1 MARAKTSTIVGRFVF
16 FALMVTQCF
25 FLASYPAHYED
36 EGAWYAASLLFF
48 PAVMMWWC
56 LISTD
61 ATLDE
66 VYIFWMLYI
75 WLGIVPMIGIV
86 FGRTGNKVENNGF
99 WNANTLK
106 MTLCITPLLHFL
118 IRHTEIAASNRDIHV
133 TQLSEWSAKTMVNLF
148 DGIEL
153 VAVILDENECS
164 HGISRHF
171 MNTLIAFTCISF
183 LWWPID
189 MLICEE
195 ADDDSAVHVIRDLVQ
210 VSFDTICLGLRL
222 GLWLGYGKNT
232 SIFINKNIV
241 IIIIYSRRTFNFFF
255 VSQDSNNGSTANQQQ
270 GESRLSSAS
279 ATAPAVLVNTSRGGH
294 SGASR
299 SSIAPLPTAS
309 TASYEDSQL
318 PPYDVGSP
326 PPYNAAPP
334 PPYSI
339 APQPP

>member
-1 MARAKTSTIVGRFVF
+1 MTSVETSIIVGRFVF

-25 FLASYPAHYED
+25 FLASYPANYED

-48 PAVMMWWC
+48 PAVTMWWY

-61 ATLDE
+61 AKLNEFD
-66 VYIFWMLYI
+66 IFWMLYI

-86 FGRTGNKVENNGF
+86 FGRIGNKVGNNGF
-99 WNANTLK
+99 WNATTLK
-106 MTLCITPLLHFL
+106 MTLCITPLLHIL
-118 IRHTEIAASNRDIHV
+118 IRHTEKAASDRDVRV
-133 TQLSEWSAKTMVNLF
+133 TQLSQWSAKAMMNLF

-153 VAVILDENECS
+153 VAVILDENEHS

-189 MLICEE
+189 MLIYQE
-195 ADDDSAVHVIRDLVQ
+195 ADDDSVAHVVNDFVQ
-210 VSFDTICLGLRL
+210 VSFDTIYLGLRL

-232 SIFINKNIV
+232 SIFMNKNIV
-241 IIIIYSRRTFNFFF
+241 IIIIYSRRIFNFFF

-279 ATAPAVLVNTSRGGH
+279 ATAPVVLVNTTRGGH
-294 SGASR
+294 SRASR
-299 SSIAPLPTAS
+299 SSIAPLPTVPA
-309 TASYEDSQL
+309 TSYEDSQL
-318 PPYDVGSP
+318 PPYDVSSP

-339 APQPP
+339 APLSP

>member
-1 MARAKTSTIVGRFVF
+1 
-16 FALMVTQCF
+16 
-25 FLASYPAHYED
+25 
-36 EGAWYAASLLFF
+36 
-48 PAVMMWWC
+48 
-56 LISTD
+56 
-61 ATLDE
+61 
-66 VYIFWMLYI
+66 
-75 WLGIVPMIGIV
+75 
-86 FGRTGNKVENNGF
+86 
-99 WNANTLK
+99 
-106 MTLCITPLLHFL
+106 
-118 IRHTEIAASNRDIHV
+118 
-133 TQLSEWSAKTMVNLF
+133 
-148 DGIEL
+148 
-153 VAVILDENECS
+153 
-164 HGISRHF
+164 
-171 MNTLIAFTCISF
+171 
-183 LWWPID
+183 

-241 IIIIYSRRTFNFFF
+241 IIIIYSRRTFNFFS

>member
-1 MARAKTSTIVGRFVF
+1 MARVKGSIIVGRFVF

-25 FLASYPAHYED
+25 FLASYPAYYED
-36 EGAWYAASLLFF
+36 EGAWYAVSLLFF
-48 PAVMMWWC
+48 PAVTIWWC
-56 LISTD
+56 LISID
-61 ATLDE
+61 ATLNE

-86 FGRTGNKVENNGF
+86 FGRTGNKIENKSF

-106 MTLCITPLLHFL
+106 MTLWITPLLHFL
-118 IRHTEIAASNRDIHV
+118 IRHTEIAASDRDVYV
-133 TQLSEWSAKTMVNLF
+133 TQLSEWSVKAMMNLF

-195 ADDDSAVHVIRDLVQ
+195 ADDDHAVHVVRDLVQ
-210 VSFDTICLGLRL
+210 VSFDTVFFGLRL
-222 GLWLGYGKNT
+222 GLCLGYGKNT
-232 SIFINKNIV
+232 SFFINKNIV
-241 IIIIYSRRTFNFFF
+241 IIIMYSRRTFNFFF
-255 VSQDSNNGSTANQQQ
+255 VSQDSNSGSTANQQQ
-270 GESRLSSAS
+270 GESPSSSAS
-279 ATAPAVLVNTSRGGH
+279 STAPVVPVDTSRSGH
-294 SGASR
+294 AGVSR
-299 SSIAPLPTAS
+299 SSIAPHPTAS
-309 TASYEDSQL
+309 AASYEDTQL
-318 PPYDVGSP
+318 PPYHVGSP
-326 PPYNAAPP
+326 PPYSTAPP

-339 APQPP
+339 APLPP